1 MTLTCENF
9 KIMQKIKDFVIQIYN
24 FIRHDIWRITE
35 DELSRSRR
43 VLYNVIKTVIL
54 AARGFKENQ
63 LNVKAS
69 ALTYSLLFAL
79 VPIFALFISI
89 TKGFGLEAAIEDSL
103 QGTPA
108 DKMGLTPVLMS
119 FVESYLEATAG
130 GVFLGIGI
138 VILFVSVITF
148 FVRVEISFND
158 VWQVKKSRSVVRRFT
173 TYFAIIFLVPILV
186 IISSGLS
193 IYINSAFS
201 GSVLYEI
208 LGPFVRVLL
217 SVVPFFI
224 VWIGFT
230 VLYIAVP
237 NTRVKFVNAM
247 IAGVIAGTAFL
258 VFQMLYVSGQL
269 NLSRYNAI
277 YGVFAAIP
285 LLLLWIRI
293 SCLIVLFG
301 AELSYAAQN
310 ITNFEHE
317 TDVKTISVR
326 YRNFL
331 YLYITY
337 LIIHQFEEHKPALT
351 PEEISAKNK
360 LPSRLVNQL
369 LSKLVDAK
377 VLVEVYNE
385 ENNTKSYQPAVDI
398 NKITAGLLF
407 DKLETEGSEMFLQNS
422 NPQMEKF
429 WEQTLH
435 LRECSK
441 CEGDKILIKDI

>member
-1 MTLTCENF
+1 MR
-9 KIMQKIKDFVIQIYN
+9 KIKDFVVGTYN
-24 FIRHDIWRITE
+24 FVRDDVWRITE

-54 AARGFKENQ
+54 AIRGFKENQ

-69 ALTYSLLFAL
+69 ALTYSLLLAL
-79 VPIFALFISI
+79 VPIIALFISI
-89 TKGFGLEAAIEDSL
+89 SKGFGLEGVIEDSL
-103 QGTPA
+103 QDTA
-108 DKMGLTPVLMS
+108 VDKMGLISVIMS
-119 FVESYLEATAG
+119 FVESYLEATQG
-130 GVFLGIGI
+130 GVFVGIGI

-158 VWQVKKSRSVVRRFT
+158 VWQVKKTRSVVRRFT
-173 TYFAIIFLVPILV
+173 TYFSIIFLVPILV
-186 IISSGLS
+186 IVSSGLS

-201 GSVLYEI
+201 NSFLYEI
-208 LGPFVRVLL
+208 LGPFVRVMVN
-217 SVVPFFI
+217 VVPYFI

-230 VLYIAVP
+230 VLYIAIP
-237 NTRVKFVNAM
+237 NTRVKFVNAL
-247 IAGVIAGTAFL
+247 IAGIIAGTAFL
-258 VFQMLYVSGQL
+258 IFQMMYVNGQI

-277 YGVFAAIP
+277 YGGFAAIP

-310 ITNFEHE
+310 IHNFEHE
-317 TDVKTISVR
+317 GDVKTISVR

-337 LIIHQFEEHKPALT
+337 LIVHQFEDDKPALT

-377 VLVEVYNE
+377 VLIEVYNE

-398 NKITAGLLF
+398 NKITAGFLF
-407 DKLETEGSEMFLQNS
+407 DKLETQGSEMFLQNS

-441 CEGDKILIKDI
+441 CEGDKILVKDI